1 MSKIEDKVKID
12 AKIFFRFLKEE
23 GIFMSFLK
31 YFNNPEVFNEL
42 RKIFPTKNI
51 YFFIRCYSAKYLI
64 TILII
69 WSATKEG
76 YGFWQNKH
84 DKLFDILPPL
94 KEWDS

>member
-1 MSKIEDKVKID
+1 MEDEVKKN

-84 DKLFDILPPL
+84 DKLCKYYDEHGI
-94 KEWDS
+94 K